1 MGITAYGLHSVAAL
15 VVLATQAPAH
25 GQSLERRVA
34 EAAAREV
41 QFTFA
46 ARPGVCGDGERVI
59 MIDGSFFGSVSVVTG
74 RGEWPPSCGPGP
86 VRVLLTRDGRRITRV
101 RTYVGGAPRAMTS
114 GVLDLGTV
122 PATDAAAYLLSIA
135 ARAEGSVGD
144 DALLPAAL
152 ADSAT
157 IWPALLAIA
166 RDR

>member
-59 MIDGSFFGSVSVVTG
+59 MIDGSFFGSISVATG
-74 RGEWPPSCGPGP
+74 RGERPPSCRPGP

-101 RTYVGGAPRAMTS
+101 RTTVGGAPHAAPS
-114 GVLDLGTV
+114 DVLDLGTAPV
-122 PATDAAAYLLSIA
+122 KDAAAYLHSIA
-135 ARAEGSVGD
+135 ARGDGSVGE
-144 DALLPAAL
+144 DALLPAE
-152 ADSAT
+152 
-157 IWPALLAIA
+157 
-166 RDR
+166 